1 MAEYLTI
8 PAQEFVLT
16 AVEEFDTHIFDE
28 EAWTPLTKTQL
39 RRLDDGLNSLWLRG
53 ENGRFKKFN
62 LMDHDRTSGV
72 RLYTD
77 TSGLE
82 QAIVRKEIRPLAM
95 LVLQM
100 HASIVG
106 DQLVFS
112 GHLLSGLQILSVQY
126 SVSQKVSM
134 RALSEGMAQTAFNM
148 GLTHRRNQLSML
160 RSKNGGVLTQL
171 HGLAWTPKFAKHS
184 IKPQRRLTRKVSA
197 GMLLLRRHFVAV

>member
-8 PAQEFVLT
+8 PAEEFVLT
-16 AVEEFDTHIFDE
+16 AVEEFDTRIFDE

-39 RRLDDGLNSLWLRG
+39 RRLDDGLNSLWLRRG
-53 ENGRFKKFN
+53 NGRFKKFN

-82 QAIVRKEIRPLAM
+82 QAIVRKEIRPLAV
-95 LVLQM
+95 LVL
-100 HASIVG
+100 
-106 DQLVFS
+106 QLVFS
-112 GHLLSGLQILSVQY
+112 GHLLSGLQILSVQC
-126 SVSQKVSM
+126 SASQKVSM
-134 RALSEGMAQTAFNM
+134 RALSEAVAQTALNM
-148 GLTHRRNQLSML
+148 GLIHRRNQLRML
-160 RSKNGGVLTQL
+160 CSKNGGVLTQL

>member
-1 MAEYLTI
+1 MADLTI
-8 PAQEFVLT
+8 PAEEFALT

-28 EAWTPLTKTQL
+28 EAWTPLTTTQL
-39 RRLDDGLNSLWLRG
+39 RRWTMASTACGCVGKMAGS
-53 ENGRFKKFN
+53 K
-62 LMDHDRTSGV
+62 SS
-72 RLYTD
+72 TD

-82 QAIVRKEIRPLAM
+82 QAIVRKEIRPL
-95 LVLQM
+95 LVLQP
-100 HASIVG
+100 HASVG

-134 RALSEGMAQTAFNM
+134 RALSEDVTHTALNM
-148 GLTHRRNQLSML
+148 GLIHRKNQLRML
-160 RSKNGGVLTQL
+160 RSKNGGVLTQP

-184 IKPQRRLTRKVSA
+184 IKPQHRLTRKVSA